1 MYLENVDSSWSIV
14 HNKVLLSPLDIFL
27 RDELPNMSYQPA
39 KENIFRVFEK
49 PMSTVRV
56 VILGQD
62 PYPTPGNAIGLAF
75 AVDKEAKIP
84 ASLRVIRSEV
94 YEEYQLWWGGSDMSF
109 FQDEEW
115 KTLEH
120 WRRQGVMLLNTAL
133 TVETG
138 KAGSHLDKWK
148 DFTASIISYLSSLNN
163 GIVFMLWG
171 KKAQEF
177 KYYIHNNVVIDGIY
191 EGIPT
196 DRNYILQ
203 SAHPAAELYSG
214 GKGGFIGCNH
224 FSIANELLRLN
235 KKETILW

>member
-1 MYLENVDSSWSIV
+1 MYLDRVDSSWNIV
-14 HNKVLLSPLDIFL
+14 HNKVLLSPLDKFL
-27 RDELPNMSYQPA
+27 REELPNISYQPS

-56 VILGQD
+56 VITSQD

-75 AVDKEAKIP
+75 AVNKESKIP
-84 ASLRVIRSEV
+84 ASLRVIRDELVRDNQANYSE
-94 YEEYQLWWGGSDMSF
+94 DID
-109 FQDEEW
+109 FQDKEW

-148 DFTASIISYLSSLNN
+148 DFTSSVISYLSSLNN

-177 KYYIHNNVVIDGIY
+177 RYYIHNDIVIDKIY

-196 DRNYILQ
+196 GRNYILQ
-203 SAHPAAELYSG
+203 AAHPAAELYSG
-214 GKGGFIGCNH
+214 GTAGFIGCNH